1 MYSNF
6 MDTANDFIQNS
17 LIIAKLRKKWK
28 KKRILKPAQI
38 PNNQHREKSK
48 NTKNKWQDL
57 LEAKTI
63 MVSISIEQCETWQQ
77 VLKYLIIDYYEL
89 KTMARNG
96 EEQFI
101 KEIAIPRSKIY
112 EPVQRK

>member
-1 MYSNF
+1 
-6 MDTANDFIQNS
+6 
-17 LIIAKLRKKWK
+17 
-28 KKRILKPAQI
+28 
-38 PNNQHREKSK
+38 
-48 NTKNKWQDL
+48 
-57 LEAKTI
+57 